1 MLNCTHEIRKQGYSY
16 MSKIKSFEKSDLKRD
31 QKVLIYGAGRY
42 GELAYW
48 GLKQL
53 GIDVNFFIDEYRAGD
68 EMLGIPVISP
78 IEMTEYTNDI
88 ILLASYNYFAEMYYL
103 AKESGAKYIY
113 DILNLLVMEY
123 DESVLSEYLQDE
135 KHNYMKYKN
144 VVENMLQNKLVIN
157 HCEIVLTECCSLKCN
172 LMQYYKKPEHL
183 DIDEIISSF
192 NNFLDSVD
200 MLLDLRLLGGEPFIY
215 PHLDRIV
222 NEYKNNDK
230 IRRIAIYTN
239 STIVPSENVL
249 DALRNVKTVV
259 HMSDYGNASRKIG
272 LLEEKFNEAG
282 IEYYIHRYE
291 KWKNIGN
298 VCKRDYNAATLKNI
312 YQTCVMGKCY
322 TLYRGKFY
330 LCPRAAH
337 GERLGFFSNPADEF
351 VDFNGTINVSEKRKE
366 LQELVARNTYITACN
381 YCNGS
386 SLKSESIPA
395 AIQV

>member
-1 MLNCTHEIRKQGYSY
+1 

-157 HCEIVLTECCSLKCN
+157 HCEIVLTECCSLKCKDCAN

-395 AIQV
+395 ANTGVNAECRCLC

>member
-1 MLNCTHEIRKQGYSY
+1 

-157 HCEIVLTECCSLKCN
+157 HCEIVLTECCSLKCKDCAN
-172 LMQYYKKPEHL
+172 LMQYYKKPEH
-183 DIDEIISSF
+183 
-192 NNFLDSVD
+192 
-200 MLLDLRLLGGEPFIY
+200 R
-215 PHLDRIV
+215 
-222 NEYKNNDK
+222 
-230 IRRIAIYTN
+230 
-239 STIVPSENVL
+239 
-249 DALRNVKTVV
+249 
-259 HMSDYGNASRKIG
+259 
-272 LLEEKFNEAG
+272 
-282 IEYYIHRYE
+282 
-291 KWKNIGN
+291 
-298 VCKRDYNAATLKNI
+298 
-312 YQTCVMGKCY
+312 
-322 TLYRGKFY
+322 
-330 LCPRAAH
+330 
-337 GERLGFFSNPADEF
+337 
-351 VDFNGTINVSEKRKE
+351 
-366 LQELVARNTYITACN
+366 
-381 YCNGS
+381 
-386 SLKSESIPA
+386 
-395 AIQV
+395 

>member
-1 MLNCTHEIRKQGYSY
+1 

-157 HCEIVLTECCSLKCN
+157 HCEIVLTECCSLKCKDCAN

-200 MLLDLRLLGGEPFIY
+200 MLLDLRLLGGGEPFIY

>member
-157 HCEIVLTECCSLKCN
+157 HCEIVLTECCSLKCKDCAN

-259 HMSDYGNASRKIG
+259 HMSDYGNASR
-272 LLEEKFNEAG
+272 